1 MPKPKEPLIKEHI
14 HTWRPLHTQVFSGVV
29 CNCGARIPLK
39 VLADLF
45 NEQAVKPKPGPS
57 ETK

>member
-1 MPKPKEPLIKEHI
+1 MTKTKDLSKEAHI
-14 HTWRPLHTQVFSGVV
+14 HVWRPLHTQVFSGVV
-29 CNCGARIPLK
+29 CDCGVRIPLK

-45 NEQAVKPKPGPS
+45 NEQVTRPKPGPS